1 MTTAGGLDT
10 GNSFSTSP
18 SLRLTLGVLLA
29 AFFYL
34 LLRVPSP
41 GFFLESNDQGYQ
53 MALGMAVAN
62 GRYPGFDFV
71 TQYGPFV
78 AFTSWLAYAVSDN
91 LIGEIVLCAGG
102 YATSVALVYRYL
114 SRHADRVVGL
124 IGAVALL
131 ILFPRYYKWYFWLL
145 PITTLVFSDTFMA
158 GRSSKPSPWRT
169 LVGWG
174 ALVGLS
180 GLFRYD
186 LLFEGA
192 VFGAIVIAAAELTPR
207 DRLETNILLAARR
220 IGVFAVACAGP
231 PVLYGALILAFRG
244 WHQLALVL
252 RSVVDGAIDSVT
264 FYGITPFRI
273 FDTGSL
279 AVLQIA
285 IPLIYAA
292 ALVIATA
299 RLWDGGTPAWQRE
312 KMFPLFATA
321 LMGLGLFPQ
330 ALYCAEVQHLFQVL
344 PPFIMTV
351 ALMVSVALETRLSAG
366 ERFGAG
372 LAVTV
377 VVMLLVSIAPRA
389 ARDLGS
395 PSRNPL
401 ALWPALAGL
410 PESAVSQNPV
420 ADMAAAIR
428 RLTPPKATVFM
439 MMPQSRM
446 PMLFFAQRHQPG
458 LFPTYEPGM
467 FDGSPWLQE
476 NATLLGQTPPDFLV
490 VERPIAGQA
499 QWISAPYVPELLAE
513 WSRSYP
519 TVVYENESFLLL
531 ERTE

>member
-10 GNSFSTSP
+10 AISFAKSS
-18 SLRLTLGVLLA
+18 SLRQTLAVLLA
-29 AFFYL
+29 AFVYL

-78 AFTSWLAYAVSDN
+78 AFTSWIAYAVSDN

-102 YATSVALVYRYL
+102 YAISVALVYRYL
-114 SRHADRVVGL
+114 SRHANRVVGL

-145 PITTLVFSDTFMA
+145 PIAALEFSDLFMA
-158 GRSSKPSPWRT
+158 GRSSGASPWRT

-174 ALVGLS
+174 VLVGLS

-186 LLFEGA
+186 LLLEGA

-207 DRLETNILLAARR
+207 DRLETNILLAARQ
-220 IGVFAVACAGP
+220 IVVLAVACAGP
-231 PVLYGALILAFRG
+231 PMLYGALIFALRG

-252 RSVVDGAIDSVT
+252 RSVVDGAVDSAT
-264 FYGITPFRI
+264 SYGIPPFRI
-273 FDTGSL
+273 VDTGSL
-279 AVLQIA
+279 AALQIA
-285 IPLIYAA
+285 MLLIYAA
-292 ALVIATA
+292 ALVIATV
-299 RLWDGGTPAWQRE
+299 RLWDGRTPAWQRDE
-312 KMFPLFATA
+312 MFPLFSTA

-330 ALYCAEVQHLFQVL
+330 ALYCAEVQHLLQVL
-344 PPFIMTV
+344 PPFIVTV
-351 ALMVSVALETRLSAG
+351 ALMVSGALKARLSAG
-366 ERFGAG
+366 SKFGAG
-372 LAVTV
+372 ITLAV
-377 VVMLLVSIAPRA
+377 VVMLLVSVAPRA
-389 ARDLGS
+389 STDLGS
-395 PSRNPL
+395 LSRNPL
-401 ALWPALAGL
+401 TLWPVLAGL
-410 PESAVSQNPV
+410 PESAAPHNPV

-439 MMPQSRM
+439 VVPQSRM
-446 PMLFFAQRHQPG
+446 PMLFFAHRHQPG

-467 FDGSPWLQE
+467 FSGSSWLQE
-476 NATLLGQTPPDFLV
+476 NAALLGRTPPDYLV
-490 VERPIAGQA
+490 MESPIAGRL
-499 QWISAPYVPELLAE
+499 QWIPAPYVPELLAE
-513 WSRSYP
+513 WSGAYR
-519 TVVYENESFLLL
+519 TVVYKNEWFLLL